1 MNKEFYSGLK
11 LGVLGG
17 GQLGRML
24 IQAAIDLN
32 VYIKVLDPSAEA
44 PCKAYAHEFVEGS
57 LQDYDTVVAF
67 GQDVDILTIE
77 IEKVNTDALAEL
89 QRQGKKVYPDP
100 SIIKLIQSKC
110 DQKQYY
116 LDQGLPTSP
125 FRLVENA
132 AAIQN
137 HLDMLP
143 AVQKL
148 DRDGYDG
155 RGVQVLKTEAD
166 LPKAMNAPGLLEAF
180 VPFEKEIA
188 IIIARNAQGEMKTF
202 PIVEMVFH
210 PVHNLVEY
218 LFSPAEV
225 SQAQFEEAESIARR
239 LVEGLGFVGLLA
251 IEMFVGKDGEILI
264 NEIAPRPHNSG
275 HQSIRGNLT
284 SQYEQHL
291 RAILGLP
298 LGETDILS
306 PSAMVNL
313 LGADGHKGKAV
324 YKGIENLLA
333 IGGAYPH
340 IYGKA
345 ETKPFRKMGHVTIL
359 AEDLEQLREKV
370 KQVKES
376 VEVISE

>member
-57 LQDYDTVVAF
+57 LQDFDTVVAF

-89 QRQGKKVYPDP
+89 QKQGKKVFPDP

-116 LDQGLPTSP
+116 VDQGLPTSP

-132 AAIQN
+132 AAIKN

-155 RGVQVLKTEAD
+155 RGVQVLKTEED
-166 LPKAMNAPGLLEAF
+166 LPKAMDAPGLLEAF

-188 IIIARNAQGEMKTF
+188 IIIARNSTGEIKTF

-218 LFSPAEV
+218 LFSPAEL
-225 SQAQFEEAESIARR
+225 SQAQFEKAEEIAKR
-239 LVEGLGFVGLLA
+239 LVEGLDFVGLLA
-251 IEMFVGKDGEILI
+251 IEMFVDKSGDILI

-313 LGADGHKGKAV
+313 LGADGHKGRAI
-324 YKGIENLLA
+324 YKGIEDLLR

-345 ETKPFRKMGHVTIL
+345 ETKPFRKMGHVTII
-359 AEDLEQLREKV
+359 AEDLERLKEKV

>member
-57 LQDYDTVVAF
+57 LQDFDTVVAF

-77 IEKVNTDALAEL
+77 IEKVNTEALAEL

-110 DQKQYY
+110 AQKQYY
-116 LDQGLPTSP
+116 LDQGLPSSP
-125 FRLVENA
+125 FRLIGNA
-132 AAIQN
+132 AEIKD

-166 LPKAMNAPGLLEAF
+166 LPKAMDAPGLLESF

-188 IIIARNAQGEMKTF
+188 LIIARNAKGEVKSF

-218 LFSPAEV
+218 LFSPAEI
-225 SQAQFEEAESIARR
+225 SPAQFEEAENIGKR
-239 LVEGLGFVGLLA
+239 LVEGLDFVGLLA
-251 IEMFVGKDGEILI
+251 IEMFVGKEGEILI

-324 YKGIENLLA
+324 YKGIEDLLS

-340 IYGKA
+340 IYGKV

-359 AEDLEQLREKV
+359 AKDLEQLQEKV
-370 KQVKES
+370 KQVKAS
-376 VEVISE
+376 VRVITE

>member
-44 PCKAYAHEFVEGS
+44 PCKAYAHEFVQGS
-57 LQDYDTVVAF
+57 LQDFDTVVAF

-77 IEKVNTDALAEL
+77 IEKVNTDALAAL
-89 QRQGKKVYPDP
+89 KAQGKKVYPDP

-110 DQKQYY
+110 AQKQYY

-125 FRLVENA
+125 FRLLENA
-132 AAIQN
+132 ASIKD

-155 RGVQVLKTEAD
+155 RGVQVLKTEED
-166 LPKAMNAPGLLEAF
+166 LPKAMDAPGLLEAF

-188 IIIARNAQGEMKTF
+188 LIIARNAKGQIKTF

-225 SQAQFEEAESIARR
+225 SQQQYEEAEDIARR
-239 LVEGLGFVGLLA
+239 LVEGLDFVGLLA

-298 LGETDILS
+298 LGDTDILS

-313 LGADGHKGKAV
+313 LGADGYKGKAV

-359 AEDLEQLREKV
+359 AEDLEQLKEKV

>member
-1 MNKEFYSGLK
+1 MNKEFYNGLK

-116 LDQGLPTSP
+116 LDQALPTSP
-125 FRLVENA
+125 FRLVKNA
-132 AAIQN
+132 AAIKD

-166 LPKAMNAPGLLEAF
+166 LPKAMDAPGLLEAF

-225 SQAQFEEAESIARR
+225 SQAQFEEAESIAKR
-239 LVEGLGFVGLLA
+239 LVEGLDFVGLLA

-313 LGADGHKGKAV
+313 LGADGYKGKAV
-324 YKGIENLLA
+324 YKGIENLLG

-359 AEDLEQLREKV
+359 AEDLEQLKEKV

>member
-1 MNKEFYSGLK
+1 M
-11 LGVLGG
+11 
-17 GQLGRML
+17 
-24 IQAAIDLN
+24 D
-32 VYIKVLDPSAEA
+32 
-44 PCKAYAHEFVEGS
+44 
-57 LQDYDTVVAF
+57 
-67 GQDVDILTIE
+67 
-77 IEKVNTDALAEL
+77 
-89 QRQGKKVYPDP
+89 
-100 SIIKLIQSKC
+100 
-110 DQKQYY
+110 
-116 LDQGLPTSP
+116 
-125 FRLVENA
+125 
-132 AAIQN
+132 
-137 HLDMLP
+137 
-143 AVQKL
+143 
-148 DRDGYDG
+148 
-155 RGVQVLKTEAD
+155 
-166 LPKAMNAPGLLEAF
+166 APGLLEAF

-188 IIIARNAQGEMKTF
+188 LIIARNAKGEIKTF

-225 SQAQFEEAESIARR
+225 SQQQYEEAEDIARR
-239 LVEGLGFVGLLA
+239 LVEGLDFVGLLA

-298 LGETDILS
+298 LGDTDILS

-313 LGADGHKGKAV
+313 LGADGYKGRAV

-359 AEDLEQLREKV
+359 AEDLEQLKEKV